1 MVNFHHACLAGQ
13 MVDLVD
19 VGEGVRSVPCTT
31 RAEGSRRDGAMPTR
45 THTVN
50 AVEAEQLSAAFNS
63 CFENLAAPDG
73 LFAPDAFFDLLPPF
87 WRFQLQGPDAF
98 IAQLRAIAE
107 GEITSRVVR
116 VVPSAT
122 GFVME
127 HEETMRGAKT
137 EVARKIWLCDVA
149 DGRITAATCYCNG
162 GWDDDLRA
170 RHAAEAPMIR
180 P

>member
-1 MVNFHHACLAGQ
+1 
-13 MVDLVD
+13 
-19 VGEGVRSVPCTT
+19 
-31 RAEGSRRDGAMPTR
+31 MPTT
-45 THTVN
+45 THTVD
-50 AVEAEQLSAAFNS
+50 AVEAEQLSTAFNS

-73 LFAPDAFFDLLPPF
+73 LFAADAFFDLLPPF

-116 VVPSAT
+116 VVASAT

-137 EVARKIWLCDVA
+137 EVARKIWLGNLNHRPRRSV
-149 DGRITAATCYCNG
+149 T
-162 GWDDDLRA
+162 GWRRPTETVVGA
-170 RHAAEAPMIR
+170 RMA
-180 P
+180 